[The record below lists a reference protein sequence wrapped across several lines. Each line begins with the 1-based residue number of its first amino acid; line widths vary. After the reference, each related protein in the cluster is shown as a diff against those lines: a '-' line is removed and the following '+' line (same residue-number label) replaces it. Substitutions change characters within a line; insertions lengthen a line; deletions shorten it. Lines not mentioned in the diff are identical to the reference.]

1 MIFDENAIIPAMG
14 AKQDRNHFSFKQ
26 LLVKSLA
33 VFFLGTILF
42 FILSISLIGIYQIW
56 YADQIFPGIAINDV
70 GVGGMTLEQAAG
82 HLISHFEFTD
92 SGKITLWH
100 GEYPIEVTPDQ
111 IGISLDWQ
119 SSITD
124 AYNYGR
130 KGSIGSWFAYQ
141 LSGNFSN
148 HSLPPSIVF
157 DQSKAYTALKQISD
171 YYDQPMKEASLYLNG
186 MQVITEPGQIGKE
199 LDIHESIKLLNTQI
213 TELNLEQVILPVKQT
228 NPQILDVGPFA
239 SAAQTILSRP
249 LALTI
254 NSNSQ
259 DDYRAWNIEPE
270 ELAPMLTFEKASQ
283 AGQTTLIPQ
292 LKTDHIDAF
301 LVDLGQQIEIST
313 ENPRFIFNDDTQ
325 QLDLLTPGIE
335 GLHIDHSATIFAVN
349 EALQTGRSSVEI
361 ALVREKPQISDS
373 AIGADLSISELVHS
387 ESSYFFGSSEARVQN
402 IETAASQFHGLLIPP
417 YTTFSMAESMDEITL
432 DNGYAEAL
440 IIYNGQ
446 TIEGVGG
453 GVCQVST
460 TLFRAAFFAGFPITE
475 RHPHAYRVSY
485 YEKTSGNSRNNDLA
499 GLDAT
504 VYVPLIDLKFENDT
518 PYWLLM
524 ETYINRSANRITW
537 KFYST
542 WDGRSI
548 QWQTSGPTNIEKPK
562 KPLYNENRELDK
574 GEIEQVEWEAEGA
587 DVRVDRTV
595 YLDNNILFKDTFTTH
610 YEPWRAIYEY
620 GPGTSGI
627 PENDGDD

>member
-1 MIFDENAIIPAMG
+1 MG
-14 AKQDRNHFSFKQ
+14 AKQSRSHFSFRQ
-26 LLVKSLA
+26 LIFQSLA
-33 VFFLGTILF
+33 VFLLGTILF
-42 FILSISLIGIYQIW
+42 FTLSISIIGVYQIW
-56 YADQIFPGIAINDV
+56 YANQIFPGIAIDDV
-70 GVGGMTLEQAAG
+70 SVGGMTIEQAAG
-82 HLISHFEFTD
+82 YLASHFELSD
-92 SGKITLWH
+92 NGKITLWY
-100 GEYPIEVTPDQ
+100 GEHSVEVTPEQ

-119 SSITD
+119 SSIID

-148 HSLPPSIVF
+148 HSLAPTIIF
-157 DQSKAYTALKQISD
+157 DQSRAYAVLEQISA
-171 YYDQPMKEASLYLNG
+171 YYDQPAKEASLYLNG
-186 MQVITEPGQIGKE
+186 TQVVTESGQVGKE
-199 LDIHESIKLLNTQI
+199 LDITASLEQI
-213 TELNLEQVILPVKQT
+213 NKQIAELNLEQIILPVTQT
-228 NPQILDVGPFA
+228 DPQILDASPFA
-239 SAAQTILSRP
+239 SAAQEILNKP
-249 LALTI
+249 LTLTLH
-254 NSNSQ
+254 SSGQ
-259 DDYRAWNIEPE
+259 DEYQMWSVDVED
-270 ELAPMLTFEKASQ
+270 LAQMLTFEKVSQ
-283 AGQTTLIPQ
+283 DGQSILIPQ
-292 LKTDHIDAF
+292 LKEDYIDAY
-301 LVDLGQQIEIST
+301 LDELGQQIEIET
-313 ENPRFIFNDDTQ
+313 ENPRFIFNDDTG

-335 GLHIDHSATIFAVN
+335 GFRIDHTATKAAIN
-349 EALQTGRSSVEI
+349 KALQAGSSTIEI
-361 ALVREKPQISDS
+361 AVIREMPQVSDL
-373 AIGADLSISELVHS
+373 ATGKELGISELVHS

-417 YTTFSMAESMDEITL
+417 NATFSMAETMDEITL

-460 TLFRAAFFAGFPITE
+460 TLFRTAFFAGFPITE

-485 YEKTSGNSRNNDLA
+485 YEKTAGNSRNDDLA

-504 VYVPLIDLKFENDT
+504 VYVPLIDLKFVNDT

-542 WDGRSI
+542 WDGRSVK
-548 QWQTSGPTNIEKPK
+548 WQTSGPTNIEEPK
-562 KPLYNENRELDK
+562 KPLYKENSDLAK

-595 YLDNNILFKDTFTTH
+595 YLDDGILLEDTFKTH
-610 YEPWRAIYEY
+610 YEPWRAVYEY

-627 PENDGDD
+627 PENDKEEN